1 MANEQS
7 QSNAHKGNHKLAKTY
22 NFFQQA
28 LTIAI
33 VLFISKIIESFI
45 PFPMPVSNRTR
56 ITIHPI
62 MHWCGQIRSS

>member
-45 PFPMPVSNRTR
+45 PFPMPASVWDSYYYSSYYALVWSN
-56 ITIHPI
+56 
-62 MHWCGQIRSS
+62 

>member
-7 QSNAHKGNHKLAKTY
+7 QSNAHKGNHKLAKRIIS
-22 NFFQQA
+22 FKEA

-45 PFPMPVSNRTR
+45 PFPMQR
-56 ITIHPI
+56 
-62 MHWCGQIRSS
+62 Q

>member
-22 NFFQQA
+22 NFFQA

-45 PFPMPVSNRTR
+45 PFPMRR
-56 ITIHPI
+56 
-62 MHWCGQIRSS
+62 Q

>member
-22 NFFQQA
+22 NFFQEA

-45 PFPMPVSNRTR
+45 PFLCVSNRTR

>member
-45 PFPMPVSNRTR
+45 PFLCQR
-56 ITIHPI
+56 
-62 MHWCGQIRSS
+62 Q